1 MNPYPDF
8 SRTCKD
14 CEALYHEE
22 RSTGASCYRCGHPG
36 PRKGYM
42 MGTVRLIPFIPAWCP
57 KLIEER
63 QGKEVEK

>member
-1 MNPYPDF
+1 MNPSPDF

-14 CEALYHEE
+14 CEALCYEE

-42 MGTVRLIPFIPAWCP
+42 NGARN
-57 KLIEER
+57 
-63 QGKEVEK
+63 

>member
-1 MNPYPDF
+1 MNLYPDF

-22 RSTGASCYRCGHPG
+22 RSTGDSCYRCGHPG

-42 MGTVRLIPFIPAWCP
+42 MGTVRLISFIPAWCP
-57 KLIEER
+57 KLIAEK
-63 QGKEVEK
+63 QVKEARA